1 MDIVFCGGEIAG
13 NFAKEVARSRRMS
26 FDFLFT
32 RSLAEVLEFALE
44 EAPCNLL
51 VDLDYV
57 EDSDPEVLEFTKKL
71 KSLRPNINLIYVG
84 IGYPDYALVYTGL
97 MELGHVA
104 VVRSEILTERKT
116 ELEKFLKENRGKSE
130 KENEDRVIIGVAG
143 SMRRIGT
150 TTACFQLLHFHISSG
165 VKACYIEK
173 NTTGFTDALLEED
186 PAAVESGSGSI
197 RLNGLDIYKTPDSF
211 ERIPDDCSH
220 YIVDFGSRLEHGF
233 DQEGFENADIKVIVM
248 GFNVGERMAARD
260 AMSKVLPGKTV
271 FLVSFAPEELK
282 PQIIEEALERY
293 IPVSFLGFTPG
304 ITGYSEEN
312 RSALESVFPKYV
324 SADKT
329 KPRFGLTLGRRKR

>member
-26 FDFLFT
+26 FDFLFLK
-32 RSLAEVLEFALE
+32 SLAEVLDYALE
-44 EAPCNLL
+44 EEPCNLL
-51 VDLDYV
+51 IDLDYV
-57 EDSDPEVLEFTKKL
+57 EDSDSEVLEFTKKL
-71 KSLRPNINLIYVG
+71 KSLRPSINLIYVG

-97 MELGHVA
+97 TKLGHVA

-130 KENEDRVIIGVAG
+130 KENEDRMIIGVAG

-150 TTACFQLLHFHISSG
+150 TTACFQLLHFLISSG

-173 NTTGFTDALLEED
+173 NTTGFADALLEED
-186 PAAVESGSGSI
+186 DAAVEAGSGAI
-197 RLNGLDIYKTPDSF
+197 RIHGMDIYKALDSF
-211 ERIPDDCSH
+211 GRIPDDCSH
-220 YIVDFGSRLEHGF
+220 YIVDFGSRLEPGF

-248 GFNVGERMAARD
+248 GFNVGERTAARI
-260 AMSKVLPGKTV
+260 AMSSGLPGKTH

-312 RSALESVFPKYV
+312 RSALESVFPEYV

>member
-26 FDFLFT
+26 FDFLFLK
-32 RSLAEVLEFALE
+32 SLAEVLDYALE
-44 EAPCNLL
+44 EEPCNLL
-51 VDLDYV
+51 IDLDYV
-57 EDSDPEVLEFTKKL
+57 EDSDSEVLEFTKKL
-71 KSLRPNINLIYVG
+71 KSLRPSINLIYVG

-97 MELGHVA
+97 TKLGHVA

-116 ELEKFLKENRGKSE
+116 ELEKFLQESRGKSD
-130 KENEDRVIIGVAG
+130 KENEGRMIIGVAG

-150 TTACFQLLHFHISSG
+150 TTACFQLLHFLISSG
-165 VKACYIEK
+165 VKACYIEN
-173 NTTGFTDALLEED
+173 NTTGFADALLEED
-186 PAAVESGSGSI
+186 TAAVDAGSGAI
-197 RLNGLDIYKTPDSF
+197 RIHGMDIYKPPDSF
-211 ERIPDDCSH
+211 GRIPADCSH
-220 YIVDFGSRLEHGF
+220 YIVDFGSRLEPGF
-233 DQEGFENADIKVIVM
+233 DKEGFENADIKVIVT
-248 GFNVGERMAARD
+248 GYNVGERTAARV
-260 AMSKVLPGKTV
+260 AMSSGLPGKTV

-282 PQIIEEALERY
+282 PKIIKEASERY

-324 SADKT
+324 TADKT